1 MKKGKSFYLID
12 TFDNLIKP
20 KRMKAYNEEILQT
33 IFLLIILIGLILIVK
48 HLIKKFTFIRAID
61 VNRRQVIL
69 NLSYLILYLIAAPI
83 LAAIWGVELRQ
94 FVIFISSIMA
104 VLGVGFFAQ
113 WSLLSNLT
121 ASVILFFSHP
131 LRIGDRIRILDKDF
145 NWIGKVTNITGFYVF
160 MKTDAGEYITLPNS
174 LVVQKG
180 IQILDDEEIDKM
192 SDIL

>member
-1 MKKGKSFYLID
+1 
-12 TFDNLIKP
+12 
-20 KRMKAYNEEILQT
+20 MKAYNEEILQT
-33 IFLLIILIGLILIVK
+33 VILLIILISLILIVK
-48 HLIKKFTFIRAID
+48 QLIKKFTFIRAID
-61 VNRRQVIL
+61 VNRRKVIL
-69 NLSYLILYLIAAPI
+69 NLSYLLLYLIAAPI
-83 LAAIWGVELRQ
+83 LATIWGMELRQ
-94 FVIFISSIMA
+94 FVIFISSILA

-145 NWIGKVTNITGFYVF
+145 NWTGKVTNITGFYVF
-160 MKTDAGEYITLPNS
+160 MKTDDGEYITLPNS

>member
-1 MKKGKSFYLID
+1 MGKFNS
-12 TFDNLIKP
+12 
-20 KRMKAYNEEILQT
+20 EILQT
-33 IFLLIILIGLILIVK
+33 IILLIVLVTLILIVK
-48 HLIKKFTFIRAID
+48 NIIKKFTFLKSID
-61 VNRRQVIL
+61 INRRKVIL

-83 LAAIWGVELRQ
+83 LATIWGVELRQ
-94 FVIFISSIMA
+94 FMIFISSILA

-145 NWIGKVTNITGFYVF
+145 NWTGKVINITGFYLF
-160 MKTDAGEYITLPNS
+160 MRTDEGENITIPTS
-174 LVVQKG
+174 MVVQKG
-180 IQILDDEEIDKM
+180 IQILDEEEISKM

>member
-1 MKKGKSFYLID
+1 MGKFNS
-12 TFDNLIKP
+12 
-20 KRMKAYNEEILQT
+20 EILQT
-33 IFLLIILIGLILIVK
+33 IILLIVLVTLILIVK
-48 HLIKKFTFIRAID
+48 NIIKKFTFLKSID
-61 VNRRQVIL
+61 INRRKVIL

-94 FVIFISSIMA
+94 FVIFISSILA

-145 NWIGKVTNITGFYVF
+145 NWTGKVINITGFYLF
-160 MKTDAGEYITLPNS
+160 MRTDEGENITIPTS
-174 LVVQKG
+174 MVVQKG
-180 IQILDDEEIDKM
+180 IQILDEEEISKM